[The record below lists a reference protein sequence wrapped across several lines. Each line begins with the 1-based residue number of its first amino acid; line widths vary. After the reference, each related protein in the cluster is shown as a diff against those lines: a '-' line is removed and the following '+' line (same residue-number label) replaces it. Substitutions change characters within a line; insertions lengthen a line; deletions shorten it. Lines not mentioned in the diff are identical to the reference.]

1 MEKTKHTPGPW
12 DRQNKGNVI
21 GPSARHEVVAGINKD
36 GSKYLP
42 TICRM
47 PGLSD
52 EDYAN
57 ACLIAAAPDLLKAC
71 RELWFA
77 IQVIPVDWNNPE
89 AKELSEKAIDA
100 IEEAE
105 IAMNR
110 AEGRE

>member
-57 ACLIAAAPDLLKAC
+57 ACLIAAAPDLLEAC
-71 RELWFA
+71 KVLLKGAPELWEKDVEKWPRLMDRVESA
-77 IQVIPVDWNNPE
+77 IT
-89 AKELSEKAIDA
+89 K
-100 IEEAE
+100 
-105 IAMNR
+105 